1 MLLKGYVCSFCT
13 VFNLLD
19 ANGESL
25 QTPDSMAEKG
35 FDGVTP
41 FRWRVRSLGLVVVSY
56 AIFRS

>member
-25 QTPDSMAEKG
+25 QTPDSMAVRAVGCKPLSG
-35 FDGVTP
+35 SRNGV
-41 FRWRVRSLGLVVVSY
+41 
-56 AIFRS
+56 